1 MLVLA
6 ITVVVVLA
14 VYLWPTN
21 DDEFDSRWSKPE
33 QLDWS
38 ERSAN
43 FNMGMA
49 SREEADGST
58 TIVALY
64 SPKQNL
70 LVRL

>member
-6 ITVVVVLA
+6 ITAVVVSV

-21 DDEFDSRWSKPE
+21 DDESDSRWSRPE
-33 QLDWS
+33 QLSWN
-38 ERSAN
+38 ERSTN

-49 SREEADGST
+49 SREEADGTT

-64 SPKQNL
+64 SPKQDL
-70 LVRL
+70 LDRL